1 MPEMAAP
8 ARTYPA
14 WLDDAVFYEV
24 YPQTFCDSN
33 GDGIGDLPGLIGRL
47 DYLSLLGVNGLWLN
61 PCFASPFQDAGYD
74 ITDFY
79 TVAPRYGAN
88 DDMRRLLAETRRRGM
103 HVLLDLVPGHT
114 SWDHPWFKASSRHER
129 NEHSDWFIWTDD
141 VWRAVEGLP
150 KISGL
155 AERNAAYIANFFAF
169 QPALNYGFAA
179 PDPRQPWQQPVD
191 APGPQA
197 VRREIRD
204 VMRYWLDMG
213 ASGFRVD
220 MAFSLVKLD
229 YGHRETRR
237 LWQEFRAWLDEHY
250 PEAVLVSEWGNPTEA
265 LGAGFHMDF
274 LLHFANRGYQSLF
287 RKSSLDP
294 YGWSVFDRAGHGNFR
309 EFLDEYLAHYRA
321 TRGQGLMSL
330 ITGNHD
336 IAARLAE
343 GRDADDLA
351 CAFLFL
357 LSMPGAPFIYYGDE
371 IGMRTVH
378 GLPSKEGGFERTGA
392 RTPMQWDASPNA
404 GFSSAPADR
413 LYLPVDPRPDRPTV
427 AAQEADPGSLLNRV
441 RALIALRRAHP
452 ALGAA
457 GDFVPVTVEAGEY
470 PIVYL
475 RGARGERL
483 LVAINPTGRPA
494 GARLPAGLL
503 GAAPATIYGQS
514 GAVTQRDGIWWVE
527 LPPAGGGVYR
537 IA

>member
-1 MPEMAAP
+1 MPEMAAL

-14 WLDDAVFYEV
+14 WLEDAVFYEI

-47 DYLSLLGVNGLWLN
+47 DYLSSLGVNGLWLN

-79 TVAPRYGAN
+79 TVAPRYGTN
-88 DDMRRLLAETRRRGM
+88 DDLRRLLAETRRRGM

-129 NEHSDWFIWTDD
+129 NEHSDWFIWTDH

-150 KISGL
+150 KIAGL

-197 VRREIRD
+197 VRREIRNI
-204 VMRYWLDMG
+204 MRYWLDMG
-213 ASGFRVD
+213 VSGFRVD

-229 YGHRETRR
+229 NGHRETQH
-237 LWQEFRAWLDEHY
+237 LWQEVRAWLDGHY
-250 PEAVLVSEWGNPTEA
+250 PEAVLVSEWGNASEA
-265 LGAGFHMDF
+265 LHAGFHMDF
-274 LLHFANRGYQSLF
+274 LLHFANRGYQALF
-287 RKSSLDP
+287 RKGSLDP

-309 EFLDEYLAHYRA
+309 EFLDEYLAHLRA

-336 IAARLAE
+336 IGERLAE
-343 GRDADDLA
+343 GRDVDDLT

-392 RTPMQWDASPNA
+392 RTPMQWDASANA
-404 GFSSAPADR
+404 GFSRAPAEQ
-413 LYLPVDPRPDRPTV
+413 LYLPIDPRPDRPTV
-427 AAQEADPGSLLNRV
+427 AAQAVDPGSLLNRV
-441 RALIALRRAHP
+441 RRAHRI
-452 ALGAA
+452 AA
-457 GDFVPVTVEAGEY
+457 GPPRPVRRRR
-470 PIVYL
+470 L
-475 RGARGERL
+475 RSRD
-483 LVAINPTGRPA
+483 GRS
-494 GARLPAGLL
+494 GTISHRLPADC
-503 GAAPATIYGQS
+503 P
-514 GAVTQRDGIWWVE
+514 R
-527 LPPAGGGVYR
+527 
-537 IA
+537 